1 MAPRTDSAPDRMLNR
16 RALNRALL
24 ARQLLLE
31 RASMPVL
38 DVVAHL
44 VGLQGQEPLQP
55 YYGLWSRIAGFQPES
70 LAELLLQRRVVRAPL
85 MRTTVH
91 LVTAEDALTI
101 YPLVRPVL
109 ERTLRNTP
117 FGKGTVGVDVDALC
131 AYGRELLEAEPRT
144 MRELGLLLQERFPGY
159 DPKNLAY
166 AIHYLLPVLQI
177 TPRGVWG
184 QRQQATWT
192 TIEGWLDR
200 PLDPEP
206 SIDDLVLR
214 YLAAFGPASTADIR
228 TWSGITG
235 LREVVERLRPKL
247 VSYRDERGRELF
259 DLPGAPLP
267 DPETPAPVRFL
278 PQFDNAVLSHDDRSR
293 IISDE
298 HRKRLGT
305 PNEFGRHIYLVDG
318 FVAGTWDV
326 EETKTAATLV
336 IKPLVPLSPADRRD
350 VEDEGARLL
359 AFLAPGRDHDLR
371 FGEGW

>member
-1 MAPRTDSAPDRMLNR
+1 MNTRAGVDAPVLDR

-31 RASMPVL
+31 RVSM
-38 DVVAHL
+38 DVRDAVAHL

-55 YYGLWSRIAGFQPES
+55 YYGLWSRLVDFQPES
-70 LAELLLQRRVVRAPL
+70 LAELLLQRAVVRAPL

-91 LVTAEDALTI
+91 LVTAEDALAI

-109 ERTLRNTP
+109 TRTLRSTP
-117 FGKGTVGVDVDALC
+117 FGKGTAGVDLDALC
-131 AYGRELLEAEPRT
+131 AHGRALLEEQPRT
-144 MRELGLLLQERFPGY
+144 MKELGQLLHERWPDY
-159 DPKNLAY
+159 EPKNLAY

-192 TIEGWLDR
+192 TFEHWLGR
-200 PLDPEP
+200 PLDPAP

-214 YLAAFGPASTADIR
+214 YLAAFGPASSADIR

-235 LREVVERLRPKL
+235 LREVIERLRPQL

-259 DLPGAPLP
+259 DIHGAPLP
-267 DPETPAPVRFL
+267 DPETPAPPRFL
-278 PQFDNAVLSHDDRSR
+278 PQFDNAFLSHDDRSR
-293 IISDE
+293 IVSDE
-298 HRKRLGT
+298 HRKTLVT
-305 PNEFGRHIYLVDG
+305 PNGRGMHLYLVDG

-326 EETKTAATLV
+326 EETKTAAALML
-336 IKPLVPLSPADRRD
+336 KPLVPLSPADRRE
-350 VEDEGARLL
+350 VEEEAARMLV
-359 AFLAPGRDHDLR
+359 FLVPGKDHDVR
-371 FGEGW
+371 FVEGW